1 MKWRNTKL
9 IYPRR
14 VPLIVENPSLNAVLR
29 TELRLPSD
37 SGGKF
42 RSNNHNNNTTLTQQ
56 IFHRGLFTN
65 RPRSNSYSGPCLP
78 TEAPAS
84 NAEIIELDSTEHT
97 DKSETQGWQEVNGR
111 KRLRNSPETM
121 PRRQKQT
128 KLNYWLAAPVPTSNS
143 FAELETTD
151 QPKPQIK

>member
-1 MKWRNTKL
+1 MGSQNRSIISKSSVV
-9 IYPRR
+9 IQSEQSF
-14 VPLIVENPSLNAVLR
+14 VPYSVKRLRYVKKYTRAVLFGFK
-29 TELRLPSD
+29 RLVY
-37 SGGKF
+37 F
-42 RSNNHNNNTTLTQQ
+42 
-56 IFHRGLFTN
+56 I
-65 RPRSNSYSGPCLP
+65 GPCLP